1 MGGGS
6 FASCVP
12 RTVVAFGVN
21 TVVGRCVCSECTN
34 ESCARD
40 GESIARAGGD
50 SEAKGAWPRTATRS
64 SASCCASAIACLAA
78 SSILLSTSS
87 SKPLR
92 SASATSTASTTIKS
106 ALFDDGSSD
115 MLVEL
120 VFTNLAFTLVELMFT
135 KVAFMLI
142 ELAITNVALLTSI
155 AVNTSAF
162 ACGGRASKTP
172 FWVAFITRA

>member
-1 MGGGS
+1 
-6 FASCVP
+6 
-12 RTVVAFGVN
+12 
-21 TVVGRCVCSECTN
+21 
-34 ESCARD
+34 
-40 GESIARAGGD
+40 
-50 SEAKGAWPRTATRS
+50 
-64 SASCCASAIACLAA
+64 
-78 SSILLSTSS
+78 
-87 SKPLR
+87 
-92 SASATSTASTTIKS
+92 
-106 ALFDDGSSD
+106 